1 MPESA
6 ANKLIRNGQLE
17 DNPWRLYPPDPV
29 SGCVLPPDTPGWMIE
44 LSSWKELLH
53 AQSGRKCPVGIVM
66 PSDGNCNDLML
77 DAEALH
83 ARKDVAFIAI
93 HFLQYGDGRGYSLA
107 WMLRQ
112 EYGWS
117 GELRA
122 VGDVLIDTVHYLARC
137 GFTSFVMKPGHD
149 PALAL
154 ESLRAFSGHYQPG
167 YANSVA

>member
-1 MPESA
+1 MSESA

-17 DNPWRLYPPDPV
+17 ANPWRLYPPDPA
-29 SGCVLPPDTPGWMIE
+29 SGCALPPDTPGWMIA
-44 LSSWKELLH
+44 LSLWKELLH
-53 AQSGRKCPVGIVM
+53 AQPGRKWPVGIVM
-66 PSDGNCNDLML
+66 PSDADCNDLVL
-77 DAEALH
+77 EAEALH
-83 ARKDVAFIAI
+83 ARNDVAFIAI
-93 HFLQYGDGRGYSLA
+93 QFLQYGDGRGYSLA

-117 GELRA
+117 GDLRA

-137 GFTSFVMKPGHD
+137 GFTSFVLKQGHD

-167 YANSVA
+167 YANPLA